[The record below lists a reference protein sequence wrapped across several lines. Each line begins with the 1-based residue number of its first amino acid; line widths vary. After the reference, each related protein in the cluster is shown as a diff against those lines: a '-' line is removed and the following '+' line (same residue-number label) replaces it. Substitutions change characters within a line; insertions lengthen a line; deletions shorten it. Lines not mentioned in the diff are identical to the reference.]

1 MYLLG
6 LNTLQAVGAPVQTVG
21 DYLLLMMRFLVPV
34 ILIIMGSFYLG
45 HAAEVPL
52 LQVKHSKLISNY
64 EWGIADAEALLQG
77 GLPVSAAETF
87 AKLLEDEALL
97 PEARKRARLGLA
109 EAYLAQNKFK
119 SAEEELAAIPED
131 EAMHSLSLLKA
142 MVSYGKGRAVDWEFL
157 EAQLNKIKVPAL
169 VERHRYWYFLLK
181 ALLAEKKGEA
191 DAIKEFSKEGL
202 LNAENAFQ
210 RASLQTVVLRSELK
224 GPALDEASLKR
235 LKRDLNEARG
245 TAAFV
250 YAKQYALALWQSG
263 EVEEALELLNLEKQ
277 LKRFGGDFTL
287 AQREQ
292 LRLMRAMIL
301 GEDSADGQLALAELI
316 RSGRTIEVME
326 VALYLLSRQSE
337 ASVVFTELLNEI
349 LARKEAHALIG
360 QMYYLRSQLAIR
372 RGELELAKADA
383 TLLLEKFPGLV
394 RIRDAYFILAYAAVR
409 DDPPRYRNA
418 ADFLIQH
425 RAELE
430 DKTKIAELNVLIGDC
445 YYLNEDFDN
454 AAEFFALALADR
466 PKALEL
472 IFQRVTIASIR
483 AGKLEAALGYI
494 DKMPLENPQG
504 VEKRW
509 QAEWNIAQALIKEQ
523 RAEEAMVRVR
533 SLLEEAPEVSTG
545 LYLRMRWLELNLAL
559 ELNES
564 MPDAPQQVEDLLARL
579 AAMNASSEQSSEE
592 LKILAAELL
601 QLKAK
606 VHYRLNEIENALSA
620 LAELR
625 QNHAES
631 MAAQRSYLLEA
642 SELELRG
649 QLQEAQAV
657 MLKLPMDYPESPLA
671 PQAIF
676 EGAMICQSRGLDF
689 YVEAIKLYERL
700 ANSFPQDVLIYEAR
714 LRQGDLLRLLND
726 FAGARLVYETLV
738 NNEPDHPMRPLAEL
752 SRAQCMLALAK
763 KNTDKLAEAAL
774 VLERLVDMPDLD
786 LNFRVESMF
795 KWSFALE
802 GQGLEDQARAVLV
815 QSVARNLRDVKIASA
830 LDVTGRYWAART
842 LLKLGERWTARGE
855 FEEAKTIYRKLIAYN
870 LPGRGLAQA
879 RINSIQ
885 IINN

>member
-1 MYLLG
+1 MGALVQIAGAYLF
-6 LNTLQAVGAPVQTVG
+6 
-21 DYLLLMMRFLVPV
+21 LMMRFLVPV
-34 ILIIMGSFYLG
+34 ILLILGSFYSG
-45 HAAEVPL
+45 YAVEVPL
-52 LQVKHSKLISNY
+52 VQTKDSNFISNY
-64 EWGIADAEALLQG
+64 EWGIVDAEALLRG

-87 AKLLEDEALL
+87 TKLLEDKALS

-109 EAYLAQNKFK
+109 EAFLAQNKFK
-119 SAEEELAAIPED
+119 SAKEELAAIPED
-131 EAMHSLSLLKA
+131 ESTHSLSLLKA
-142 MVSYGKGRAVDWEFL
+142 MVSYGKGSAVDWESL
-157 EAQLNKIKVPAL
+157 EAQLNKIDAPAL
-169 VERHRYWYFLLK
+169 EERHRYWYFLLK
-181 ALLAEKKGEA
+181 ALLAEEKGEA

-202 LNAENAFQ
+202 LNARNAFQ
-210 RASLQTVVLRSELK
+210 RASLQTVVMRSKLG

-235 LKRDLNEARG
+235 LKRDLNEASG
-245 TAAFV
+245 AAAFI

-263 EVEEALELLNLEKQ
+263 EIEEALELLNLEKQ

-292 LRLMRAMIL
+292 LRLMRAMML

-326 VALYLLSRQSE
+326 VALYLLSRQSA
-337 ASVVFTELLNEI
+337 ASVIFTELLNEI

-409 DDPPRYRNA
+409 DDPPRYRTA

-466 PKALEL
+466 PEALEL
-472 IFQRVTIASIR
+472 IFQRVAIASIR
-483 AGKLEAALGYI
+483 AGKLEAAISYI
-494 DKMPLENPQG
+494 NKMPMENSEG
-504 VEKRW
+504 IEKRW
-509 QAEWNIAQALIKEQ
+509 QVEWNITQALIKEK
-523 RAEEAMVRVR
+523 RAEEAIGRVR
-533 SLLEEAPEVSTG
+533 SLLEEAPDVSEG

-564 MPDAPQQVEDLLARL
+564 MPNALQQVDALLARL
-579 AAMNASSEQSSEE
+579 TAMKSSLEQSSEE
-592 LKILAAELL
+592 SKILAAELL

-606 VHYRLNEIENALSA
+606 VHYRLNETEKALSA

-625 QNHAES
+625 QKHRES
-631 MAAQRSYLLEA
+631 MAAQRSYLIEA

-649 QLQEAQAV
+649 QLPEAQAV
-657 MLKLPMDYPESPLA
+657 MLKLPMDYPESTLV

-676 EGAMICQSRGLDF
+676 EGALICQRRGLDF

-700 ANSFPQDVLIYEAR
+700 ANSFPQDALIYQAR
-714 LRQGDLLRLLND
+714 LRQGDLLCLLND
-726 FAGARLVYETLV
+726 FAGARLIYETLV
-738 NNEPDHPMRPLAEL
+738 NNEPGHPMRPVAEL

-763 KNTDKLAEAAL
+763 KDTEKLAEAAL

-802 GQGLEDQARAVLV
+802 GQGLQDQARAVLV

-830 LDVTGRYWAART
+830 LDDTGRYWAART
-842 LLKLGERWTARGE
+842 LLELGERWTARGE